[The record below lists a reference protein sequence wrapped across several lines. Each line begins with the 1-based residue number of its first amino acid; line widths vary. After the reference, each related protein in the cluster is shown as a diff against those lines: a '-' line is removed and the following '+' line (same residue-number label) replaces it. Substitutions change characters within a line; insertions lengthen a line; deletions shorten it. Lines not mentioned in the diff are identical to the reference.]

1 MNLGYILFNESG
13 RPRSGWRFTIFLFL
27 FIIFGL
33 SLGSAADALLSKQP
47 IGFGQGS
54 VLFLLV
60 NSAISL
66 FLAILLGWLCGKF
79 LEALPFR
86 ALGCAFTKNWLV
98 NLISGFV
105 IGAVSIGFAALIAV
119 VFGGLKFQFNQAAG
133 SSTILLT
140 LGISFLIF
148 AVAAAFEEA
157 LFRGYILQTFSR
169 SGLAWLAIVLTS
181 VFFAAAHLDNE
192 NSNWISTSNTALA
205 GIWFGAAYLKTR
217 DLWFPFGLHLMWNWM
232 QGAVFGIEVSGL
244 KNITTAPLM
253 REIDSGP
260 AWLTG
265 GDYGIEGGI
274 ACFIALIFS
283 IGLIYFL
290 PFLKPT
296 EEMLALTSEEK
307 FKDVTTQRSSDA
319 EKY

>member
-1 MNLGYILFNESG
+1 MNLHYILFNEQG

-33 SLGSAADALLSKQP
+33 SLGSATDVLLSDQP
-47 IGFGQGS
+47 IGFVRGS

-60 NSAISL
+60 NSALSL
-66 FLAILLGWLCGKF
+66 FLAVLFGWLCGKF
-79 LEALPFR
+79 LEDLPFR
-86 ALGCAFTKNWLV
+86 ALGCAFTKNWFV
-98 NLISGFV
+98 NLISGFA

-119 VFGGLKFQFNQAAG
+119 IFGGLKFQFNQTAG
-133 SSTILLT
+133 SSAILLT

-157 LFRGYILQTFSR
+157 LFRGYMLQTFAR
-169 SGLAWLAIVLTS
+169 ANLAWLAIILTS
-181 VFFAAAHLDNE
+181 VFFASVHLDND

-205 GIWFGAAYLKTR
+205 GIWFGVAYLKTR
-217 DLWFPFGLHLMWNWM
+217 DLWFPFGLHLFWNWT
-232 QGAVFGIEVSGL
+232 QGAIFGIEVSGL
-244 KNITTAPLM
+244 KEITTAPLL
-253 REIDSGP
+253 REIDAGP

-283 IGLIYFL
+283 IALIYFL

-296 EEMLALTSEEK
+296 EEMLALTSRESPKNKSIEE
-307 FKDVTTQRSSDA
+307 QI
-319 EKY
+319 

>member
-1 MNLGYILFNESG
+1 MNLSYILFNEFG

-33 SLGSAADALLSKQP
+33 SLGLAADALLSKQP
-47 IGFGQGS
+47 IGFGPGS

-66 FLAILLGWLCGKF
+66 FLAVLLGWLCGKF
-79 LEALPFR
+79 LEDLPFR
-86 ALGCAFTKNWLV
+86 ALGCAFTKNWFV
-98 NLISGFV
+98 NLILGFA

-119 VFGGLKFQFNQAAG
+119 IFGGLKFQFNQTAG
-133 SSTILLT
+133 SSAILLT
-140 LGISFLIF
+140 LGVSFLIF

-169 SGLAWLAIVLTS
+169 AKFVWFGVFLTALL
-181 VFFAAAHLDNE
+181 FATAH
-192 NSNWISTSNTALA
+192 NSNPDATFFSWLNTFLA

-217 DLWFPFGLHLMWNWM
+217 DLWFPFGLHLTWNWA
-232 QGAVFGIEVSGL
+232 QGAIFGIEVSGL
-244 KNITTAPLM
+244 KEITTAPLM
-253 REIDSGP
+253 REIDLGP

-283 IGLIYFL
+283 IALIYFA

-296 EEMLALTSEEK
+296 EDMLALTSVEK
-307 FKDVTTQRSSDA
+307 PKPSELQ
-319 EKY
+319 

>member
-1 MNLGYILFNESG
+1 MNLGYILFNEFG

-79 LEALPFR
+79 LEDLPFR
-86 ALGCAFTKNWLV
+86 ALGCAFTKNWFK
-98 NLISGFV
+98 NLILGFV
-105 IGAVSIGFAALIAV
+105 IGTVSIGFAALIAV
-119 VFGGLKFQFNQAAG
+119 AAGGLKFQYNQTAG
-133 SSTILLT
+133 SSAILLT

-157 LFRGYILQTFSR
+157 LFRGYMLQTFSR

-192 NSNWISTSNTALA
+192 NSNWISMSNTALA

-232 QGAVFGIEVSGL
+232 QGAIFGIEVSGL

-283 IGLIYFL
+283 IVLIYFL

-307 FKDVTTQRSSDA
+307 FKDA
-319 EKY
+319 ETRRKFNF